1 MRQILF
7 TFLLLF
13 LLASC
18 KSTQTIS
25 DYKNENRSKNGSVEA
40 RNLKNARGQVKKEAT
55 EADIAEVPSEFTY
68 DASSDEEIPYLAF
81 EVLERANEYY
91 GVRYRMG
98 GNSRTGIDCSG
109 LVVKAFEST
118 DIKLP
123 RTSNEMSRMGRRLQN
138 YEVRKGDLIFFRTR
152 GGRNVNHVGLV
163 VENNEGEIKFIH
175 ASSSQGVTL
184 SSLKEAYY
192 KKSFSHC
199 NRIL

>member
-1 MRQILF
+1 MKQIIL

-25 DYKNENRSKNGSVEA
+25 DYKSENRSKNGSVEA
-40 RNLKNARGQVKKEAT
+40 RNFKSARGQVKKEAT
-55 EADIAEVPSEFTY
+55 EANIEEVPSEFTY
-68 DASSDEEIPYLAF
+68 DTASEDEIPYLAF

-98 GNSRTGIDCSG
+98 GNSRAGIDCSG
-109 LVVKAFEST
+109 LVCKAFEST

-123 RTSNEMSRMGRRLQN
+123 RTSIEMSRMGRRLQN

-163 VENNEGEIKFIH
+163 VENNDGEIKFIH

-184 SSLKEAYY
+184 SSLNEAYY